1 MLARWAMVAILAAGA
16 AAAEDAVS
24 AGTYKGKF
32 AGGGDGDFRLTLG
45 PDGNGGLKG
54 EVMFTMAGQ
63 EVPCKTTSLKIDG
76 ASLKIVYEFDLQG
89 TKLQSAVEG
98 KLKGKTLEGTYK
110 TTIPGSDDAV
120 DQGTWK
126 ASSGG

>member
-1 MLARWAMVAILAAGA
+1 
-16 AAAEDAVS
+16 
-24 AGTYKGKF
+24 
-32 AGGGDGDFRLTLG
+32 
-45 PDGNGGLKG
+45 
-54 EVMFTMAGQ
+54 MFTMAGQ
-63 EVPCKTTSLKIDG
+63 EVPCKTTSLKIEG
-76 ASLKIVYEFDLQG
+76 ASMKIVYEFDLQG

>member
-1 MLARWAMVAILAAGA
+1 MVAMLAAGA
-16 AAAEDAVS
+16 VAAQDSVS
-24 AGTYKGKF
+24 AGVYKGKF
-32 AGGGDGDFRLTLG
+32 AGGGGDGDFRLTLG
-45 PDGNGGLKG
+45 PDGKGGLKG

-76 ASLKIVYEFDLQG
+76 ARLKIVYEFDLQG
-89 TKLQSAVEG
+89 NKLQSAVEG